1 MFISKHVVLPHLF
14 PRWYLWGP
22 VTRLQALLYCV
33 HIAGTLTCNI
43 FGVSNLSVARS
54 RAGSLA
60 VFHLV
65 PLALA
70 PRLGMGAKLFGLS
83 LGAYRNLHSSI
94 GFMATFQSILHVIL
108 AVRMISFDLNNRHQR
123 NGLIATIALSSL
135 TLMILPAIRRRLYE
149 LFLKSHFALGTLGI
163 VMVWMHLN
171 DRLNLNG
178 KLLIASLGAY
188 LVSFSYNLAQQI
200 YRNTMAG
207 KFFTV
212 ADITRTKDAVELT
225 FRPRRPWKVYA
236 GQYVYLKAPGVRL
249 LSFAESH
256 PFNII
261 WWENGPDGKGE
272 VISILAKVQSG
283 FTKDLFSCPC
293 NHLRVIIDGPYGEKK
308 ETEPYDG
315 VVMICTG
322 IGIAAQ
328 LPYARE
334 MILRQKPNDHDHP
347 HRKQRVSIIW
357 MMEKEC
363 KLL

>member
-1 MFISKHVVLPHLF
+1 
-14 PRWYLWGP
+14 
-22 VTRLQALLYCV
+22 
-33 HIAGTLTCNI
+33 
-43 FGVSNLSVARS
+43 
-54 RAGSLA
+54 
-60 VFHLV
+60 
-65 PLALA
+65 
-70 PRLGMGAKLFGLS
+70 
-83 LGAYRNLHSSI
+83 
-94 GFMATFQSILHVIL
+94 MA
-108 AVRMISFDLNNRHQR
+108 
-123 NGLIATIALSSL
+123 
-135 TLMILPAIRRRLYE
+135 LPAIRRRLYE
-149 LFLKSHFALGTLGI
+149 IFLKSHFALGTLVI
-163 VMVWMHLN
+163 VMVWMHLK

-188 LVSFSYNLAQQI
+188 VASSAYYLAHQI

-207 KFFTV
+207 KFFAV

-225 FRPRRPWKVYA
+225 FRPRRPWKVCA

-256 PFNII
+256 PFNIV

-272 VISILAKVQSG
+272 IISILAKVQSG
-283 FTKDLFSCPC
+283 FTKDLFSCSR
-293 NHLRVIIDGPYGEKK
+293 NHLRVIIDGPYGENKD
-308 ETEPYDG
+308 TEPYDS

-334 MILRQKPNDHDHP
+334 MILRQMPADHS

-363 KLL
+363 TLLQLMKLFSANNERS